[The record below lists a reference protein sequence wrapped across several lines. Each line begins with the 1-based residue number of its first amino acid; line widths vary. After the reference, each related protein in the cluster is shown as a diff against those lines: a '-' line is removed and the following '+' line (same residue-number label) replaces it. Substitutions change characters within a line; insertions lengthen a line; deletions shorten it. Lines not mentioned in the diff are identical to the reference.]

1 MGRTPWSARVP
12 LDPLF
17 RVSVLD
23 MPKALFLSPESP
35 YPAIGGGPL
44 RSASLLEYLKQHFS
58 VHAIVFLQEGDADPA
73 GLVRVDRLDVLELAR
88 HSKSAVAR
96 VARNSIRM
104 MRNRPPLVDRFSGF
118 EDAIGKLVAGQKYE
132 AAVIEHFWC
141 APYVEQ
147 LRPASKRVILD
158 LHNIESAWHRTLAK
172 RERGARAL
180 ALRRFATAC
189 VALERQWLPKF
200 DHLLVTSA
208 EDAEVARGMTQG
220 AGVTVYPNALPQIPL
235 PALGEREEIVFSGN
249 LEYAPNIQAVR
260 FFHGE
265 IWPALRSRWPV
276 LKWKIVGK
284 HPEAIQALVGGDPRI
299 ELTGFV
305 EDAVTAL
312 GTAKVA
318 VVPVLAGSGTR
329 VKILESW
336 AAGTAVVST
345 SLGAAGLEARDGEQL
360 LLADDPGS
368 FAGAVSQLLAS
379 PGRRKEMGNA
389 GRKFYEEHF
398 TWPAAWRS
406 LEGVFG
412 NDMAPD
418 RSKP

>member
-1 MGRTPWSARVP
+1 VGVGRGPGGPPHLVYKGVWVT
-12 LDPLF
+12 
-17 RVSVLD
+17 

-44 RSASLLEYLKQHFS
+44 RSASLLEYLSRRFS
-58 VHAIVFLQEGDADPA
+58 VHAIVFRQEGDPDPA
-73 GLVRVDRLDVLELAR
+73 DLIRVDRLDALELER

-104 MRNRPPLVDRFSGF
+104 VRNRPPLVDRFSGF
-118 EDAIGKLVAGQKYE
+118 EDAIGKLVAGQQYDV
-132 AAVIEHFWC
+132 AVVEHFWC

-147 LRPASKRVILD
+147 LRPTSRRVILD
-158 LHNIESAWHRTLAK
+158 LHNIESAWHRTLAEQ
-172 RERGARAL
+172 ERGARAL

-208 EDAEVARGMTQG
+208 EDAEVARGMAQG
-220 AGVTVYPNALPQIPL
+220 AGVTVYPNALPEIPL

-260 FFHGE
+260 FFHGQ
-265 IWPALRSRWPV
+265 IWPALRSRWPA

-284 HPEAIQALVGGDPRI
+284 HPEAIQAMVGGDPRI

-312 GTAKVA
+312 ATAKAA

-329 VKILESW
+329 VKILEAW

-345 SLGAAGLEARDGEQL
+345 SLGAAGLNGRSGEHL
-360 LLADDPGS
+360 LVADDPGS
-368 FAGAVSQLLAS
+368 FARAVSELLAS
-379 PGRRKEMGNA
+379 PGRRKEIGIA

-418 RSKP
+418 RSKR